1 MAIPV
6 TVRPLRRDAER
17 NLERV
22 LVAAR
27 EAFAEHGMDASVEE
41 VARRAGVGIGT
52 VYRRFPTKADLVDA
66 VFEASIADLSTIARE
81 ALELADPWDGF
92 CMFLERAL
100 ELNAANRG
108 LHAVLATNEHGRER
122 IAAARRKMRPLVG
135 RVIARA
141 QEQGTLRPDF
151 RPQDLS
157 LIFMSAG
164 RVVEM
169 TADVAPEM
177 WRRLLGLLIDG
188 LRSEAATPLP
198 HPALSFQQ
206 LDRLKR
212 AR

>member
-1 MAIPV
+1 VAIPV

>member
-1 MAIPV
+1 
-6 TVRPLRRDAER
+6 
-17 NLERV
+17 
-22 LVAAR
+22 
-27 EAFAEHGMDASVEE
+27 
-41 VARRAGVGIGT
+41 
-52 VYRRFPTKADLVDA
+52 
-66 VFEASIADLSTIARE
+66 
-81 ALELADPWDGF
+81 
-92 CMFLERAL
+92 
-100 ELNAANRG
+100 
-108 LHAVLATNEHGRER
+108 VLATNEHGRER

>member
-6 TVRPLRRDAER
+6 TDRPLRRDAER

-27 EAFAEHGMDASVEE
+27 EAFAEHGMEASVEE

-66 VFEASIADLSTIARE
+66 VFEASLADLSTIARE

-92 CMFLERAL
+92 CTFLERTL

-122 IAAARRKMRPLVG
+122 IAAVRRKMRPLVG

-177 WRRLLGLLIDG
+177 WRRLLGLLLDG